1 MIRKLLT
8 VASLCGIAGAS
19 HALTV
24 YDNFGNWDGNVTNGW
39 LAQSQKFPV
48 PNVDNVLMLWKSE
61 FSDAMSGMPVN
72 FRIYDDVGGVPGGN
86 VYFNQNAVVP
96 NGGGIIQFSNMN
108 VALVSGNLYHAVWDF
123 LGYSGQSIH
132 FTSQDVVPGNGL
144 WWSGSWSDFPSLDQ
158 KLRAEFVPEPA
169 TLAALGAGL
178 ALLRARRRK

>member
-1 MIRKLLT
+1 MRGWLF
-8 VASLCGIAGAS
+8 GALAMGAVGS
-19 HALTV
+19 AHALTV
-24 YDNFGNWDGNVTNGW
+24 YDNFGNWDGNVTSGW

-61 FSDAMSGMPVN
+61 FADAMSGMPVN

-86 VYFNQNAVVP
+86 VYFSQNAVVP

-144 WWSGSWSDFPSLDQ
+144 WWSGSWNDFPSLDQ

>member
-86 VYFNQNAVVP
+86 VYFNQNAVVQWP
-96 NGGGIIQFSNMN
+96 NCC
-108 VALVSGNLYHAVWDF
+108 HEEF
-123 LGYSGQSIH
+123 LR
-132 FTSQDVVPGNGL
+132 L
-144 WWSGSWSDFPSLDQ
+144 
-158 KLRAEFVPEPA
+158 
-169 TLAALGAGL
+169 
-178 ALLRARRRK
+178 